1 MSVILTLLKII
12 GAVVVGLGVSILGDF
27 IGFLSDIGPSEGPF
41 ERVLLMSFFYFLGGL
56 YIGYFL
62 PRVWYLS
69 LAVAWRPLVSITQI
83 IINFNSFMEMEGTAR
98 WIILNVS
105 VISPLVALLAGYVG
119 YRIHR
124 RIAQVP
130 PQDRNMPLRHA
141 IGLVLAIPPL
151 FFSYMFAREFFVEP
165 VSISVGDPPS
175 MMYVPADLHSAAE
188 KGDLE
193 EILRQIK
200 LGEDVDIQD
209 ITGRTPLHYAVGQ
222 EKTAAVELL
231 LSLNASPDIKER
243 VYGDTPLHWAAG
255 LGNLDIVKLLAP
267 AIENIDAT
275 NQRNQTAA
283 MIAAADDKQEVL
295 DVLIA
300 HGAKIDTRE

>member
-1 MSVILTLLKII
+1 MSNVLTVLKII
-12 GAVVVGLGVSILGDF
+12 GALVVGLGASILGVL
-27 IGFLSDIGPSEGPF
+27 IGFLSDIGSSEGPF

-69 LAVAWRPLVSITQI
+69 LAIAWMPLLYSLQI
-83 IINFNSFMEMEGTAR
+83 IINFNSFMEMEGAAR
-98 WIILNVS
+98 WIKLNVS

-119 YRIHR
+119 YRIYR
-124 RIAQVP
+124 RITQVP
-130 PQDRNMPLRHA
+130 TQDRNMPLRYA

-151 FFSYMFAREFFVEP
+151 FVSYMFARQFFVEP

-193 EILRQIK
+193 KISRQIK

-209 ITGRTPLHYAVGQ
+209 MLGRTPLHYAVGEEQ
-222 EKTAAVELL
+222 TAAVDLL
-231 LSLNASPDIKER
+231 LSLNASPDIKES
-243 VYGDTPLHWAAG
+243 VYGDTPLHWAVG
-255 LGNLDIVKLLAP
+255 SGNLDIVKLLAP

-283 MIAAADDKQEVL
+283 MIAAADDKQEIL

-300 HGAKIDTRE
+300 HGAKINTRK